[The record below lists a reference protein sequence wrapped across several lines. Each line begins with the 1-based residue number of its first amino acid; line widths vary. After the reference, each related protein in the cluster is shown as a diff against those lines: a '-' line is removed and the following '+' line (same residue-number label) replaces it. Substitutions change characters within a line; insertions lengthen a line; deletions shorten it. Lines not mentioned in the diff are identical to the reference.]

1 MLSLSERKY
10 SILGNGGR
18 RGSHHLCGNNPPPR
32 ARRERMVRLEAEPP
46 FISLACS
53 LLAKGQNCM
62 VSGPLAGPLSS
73 EAPV

>member
-1 MLSLSERKY
+1 MWEQPLL
-10 SILGNGGR
+10 
-18 RGSHHLCGNNPPPR
+18 PR
-32 ARRERMVRLEAEPP
+32 PRRERMARLEAELP

-53 LLAKGQNCM
+53 LLAKRQNCM